1 MRIQPLLAAALALF
15 AASAAQAIERYN
27 SQAMS
32 CASVQATIRAD
43 GAAIMRYASKSNPSL
58 TLFDRYVSN
67 GSFCPSGQEAVP
79 AWIPSKDDATCP
91 VLRCRDREF
100 ELEDRFDN
108 RDDNRDE

>member
-15 AASAAQAIERYN
+15 AASTAQAIERYN

-58 TLFDRYVSN
+58 TLFDRYVSGFN
-67 GSFCPSGQEAVP
+67 LAESFYAASLVTY
-79 AWIPSKDDATCP
+79 WKDIVIGDP
-91 VLRCRDREF
+91 LCRPYAK
-100 ELEDRFDN
+100 
-108 RDDNRDE
+108 